1 MNFLKKFVRFTFQFI
16 RFVVNVIFCILGA
29 AGWLLQALLQTVT
42 VAFILCLIAGC
53 VVFIKVKPHLE
64 RSREVAYDTLAQMQR
79 DDFSMLSDTEIFD
92 KDGKRIGIINAGHY
106 EYVDISD
113 ISLNLQ
119 NAYIAQEDR
128 RFKTHN
134 GVDWIA
140 TFRAGLALVKH
151 RGAITQGGSTITQQI
166 IKNTYLTQEKTFT
179 RKMVEILLAPEIE
192 KTYSKADIMEFYCNT
207 NFYGH
212 QCYGVQAA
220 SRYYFGKN
228 ASDLE
233 VYEAAVL
240 VGISNSPSAYDPVLH
255 PEASLNKRNEVLKSM
270 LEVHMLSQ
278 EEYEKAV
285 SRSLRIIQEQQE
297 GTDDSYLTS
306 YAIHCAALELMK
318 RDEFQFRYTFSDKP
332 DYDAYMEKYTS
343 VYNEKNDSI
352 RNGGYKIYTSLDQ
365 DIQNMLQTNLD
376 EVLSSYTE
384 LQENG
389 KYALQGAA
397 VIVDNQTNY
406 VVAIVGG
413 RGTEDQFNRA
423 YLSARQPGSTIKPLL
438 DYGPAFD
445 TGEYYPSRIVNDHQW
460 EDGPSNSG
468 GRYYGPVTVREALNR
483 SLNTVAWQVLED
495 IGIDT
500 GLSYLDS
507 LQFHRLTYVDNGVPA
522 LSIGGFTNGVRVV
535 DMAKGFSTLAN
546 NGVYNDRTCILKIE
560 HEQEGD
566 LTART
571 YAVTKQVYS
580 IDTAFMLTDVLK
592 GTMTSPYGTGRALG
606 LSGGMPAAGK
616 TGTTNSSKDTWF
628 CGYTRY
634 YTGAVWVGYDTP
646 RAMPGIFGS
655 TYAGVIWKNVMNQ
668 LHEGLEPWDW
678 EQPETVV
685 KDSYDPATGARL
697 HPTYTAPEP
706 AKTTPETPVSP
717 QPAPPA
723 APPVS
728 VPAETAPLLAETAP
742 PVPET
747 PAQTAPAPTETQPVG
762 PAYAPTVPVS
772 EPAQNT
778 SDPLV
783 IPETPP
789 WASADCPAVFPRTA
803 GEPDTGEAVYY
814 MMTLTGP
821 GVNAEPSGGGSDP
834 IPVKPGPGTIPPSQ
848 WNANK
853 PAEEENHTTPEP
865 AAPESTPAA
874 PAQPAVPQPPD
885 TPYTEPTAQA
895 GTHLVDYFS
904 NSSEL
909 RARQHLTDKAQ
920 NKLVSQLEE
929 LLTAFENTTINSAAD
944 VYTIREQYKDISAAL
959 KQIQDGE
966 DRRRLYDRCQSRWLE
981 FSSVIDTMGES
992 IRVYEEK
999 QELLE
1004 QQQLRKAEEQA
1015 AADRK
1020 NQEIQ
1025 DRIASF
1031 ETALQMLED
1040 MKYQSSDAESL
1051 VNTAIAKLGELYGY
1065 ADTESY
1071 RTRLDAAIRRIRSL
1085 PTQAQW
1091 DAQEAQRKADA
1102 ILQGSKDQQALYQ
1115 TLTAEKRYWNTQSYG
1130 PGRN

>member
-728 VPAETAPLLAETAP
+728 VPAETAPLPAETAP